1 MGSADVSAETGTFAQ
16 QRTRARLVL
25 AGLFALF
32 FIPILGAI
40 LVAVVAPHWIPFGR
54 VNHGEL
60 LRPAVADALQAMTP
74 LDGGGPLT
82 RGPSQPWVIAH
93 LGGASCDENCEY
105 ALVQMRQA
113 RLALGKDAHRV
124 ERWWLVTQ
132 RPDAGRLSRVLEKF
146 PGLRIGLVQKQSP
159 IFIHATI
166 PVALYMVDPMGFLV
180 LKYSHDGSQLAE
192 ASAPNSTLATRSAP
206 ELASALRKD
215 FKRLLKL
222 SRQR

>member
-1 MGSADVSAETGTFAQ
+1 MGIVDVTVETAQ
-16 QRTRARLVL
+16 KRTRARLVL

-32 FIPILGAI
+32 FIPIFGAV

-60 LRPAVADALQAMTP
+60 LRPAVADALQAMIP
-74 LDGGGPLT
+74 IDAGEAFT
-82 RGPSQPWVIAH
+82 RGQAEPWIIAH
-93 LGGASCDENCEY
+93 LGDASCDKACEH

-124 ERWWLVTQ
+124 ERWWLVTR
-132 RPDAGRLSRVLEKF
+132 RPEAATVARVLKQF
-146 PGLRIGLVQKQSP
+146 PGLRIGLLQQQSP
-159 IFIHATI
+159 ILSHAAI
-166 PVALYMVDPMGFLV
+166 PAAVYMVDPMGFLV
-180 LKYSHDGSQLAE
+180 LKYAYTVSQVAAVPTPDETPATGSGSE
-192 ASAPNSTLATRSAP
+192 M
-206 ELASALRKD
+206 ASALRKD